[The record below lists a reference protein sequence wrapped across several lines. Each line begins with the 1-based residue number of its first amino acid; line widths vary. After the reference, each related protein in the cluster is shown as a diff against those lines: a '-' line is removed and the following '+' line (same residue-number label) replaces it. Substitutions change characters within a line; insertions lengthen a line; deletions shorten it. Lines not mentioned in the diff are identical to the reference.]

1 MNLTRASHDPV
12 AGLQLT
18 IDDLRFAV
26 GDKLSVLEAG
36 YAVLLAEDAAGEAW
50 LAANTGGLPASSE
63 WAALPAPGFVNDP
76 VVVELALRA
85 WHGELGAGEVP
96 VPTVAE
102 AVAALAGRGLPRWVL
117 VEDRLEERS

>member
-1 MNLTRASHDPV
+1 MNLTSASHDPV

-50 LAANTGGLPASSE
+50 LAAHTGGLPASPE
-63 WAALPAPGFVNDP
+63 WTELPAPGFVNDP

-85 WHGELGAGEVP
+85 WHGELASGAVP

-102 AVAALAGRGLPRWVL
+102 ALAALARRGLPRWEL
-117 VEDRLEERS
+117 VDGRLEERS